1 MSTTASG
8 ATIAPA
14 DPTTTA
20 AKGSGAI
27 SGSGGGGGV
36 VVPADNST
44 MTSEAKAI
52 LAGRDPNVIV
62 DIRVSNSREFD
73 AILNNQGYIHIS
85 ADSVDTTKTQT
96 VDDLSLGSFGRGNS
110 IWVWRRKQGTCSGRL
125 KPIVAIQLESTSEST
140 ALVLGGFTCL
150 TVPISGQYVWIRRA
164 ENKEE
169 EKDAILDIRTSIGNA
184 KNPLD
189 KIYNQPG
196 PGWAKVE
203 NANFGKGL
211 FSSND
216 AFLWYLPARA
226 RLAGSNLAVT
236 ARCVLKYR
244 MFVHMSFNIDKM
256 FVSSCYRGS
265 LVLGDESRRSKLCQ
279 AARYALRNHVA
290 VEEMKASAME
300 GGIVPSV
307 APAGTGGMMSS
318 PSSVLS
324 AQAVQA
330 SRFNRF
336 QSLSYLSG
344 KFSISNLKQMLR
356 DVGFCI
362 DNSDV
367 PIVFYHFDVN
377 IDGFIDRDEF
387 INVLAL
393 TGYELDLALEELKF
407 CLTGSK
413 VK

>member
-1 MSTTASG
+1 LLRYIEQPFSMSTTASG
-8 ATIAPA
+8 ATTAPA

-20 AKGSGAI
+20 AKGTGTI
-27 SGSGGGGGV
+27 SGSGGGGAV
-36 VVPADNST
+36 VTTESST

-85 ADSVDTTKTQT
+85 ADSVDTTRTQT

-110 IWVWRRKQGTCSGRL
+110 IWIWRRKQGTCSGRL

-226 RLAGSNLAVT
+226 RLAGSNLAVNV
-236 ARCVLKYR
+236 RCVLY
-244 MFVHMSFNIDKM
+244 
-256 FVSSCYRGS
+256 
-265 LVLGDESRRSKLCQ
+265 
-279 AARYALRNHVA
+279 
-290 VEEMKASAME
+290 
-300 GGIVPSV
+300 
-307 APAGTGGMMSS
+307 
-318 PSSVLS
+318 
-324 AQAVQA
+324 
-330 SRFNRF
+330 
-336 QSLSYLSG
+336 
-344 KFSISNLKQMLR
+344 
-356 DVGFCI
+356 
-362 DNSDV
+362 
-367 PIVFYHFDVN
+367 YHIFGH
-377 IDGFIDRDEF
+377 IF
-387 INVLAL
+387 
-393 TGYELDLALEELKF
+393 
-407 CLTGSK
+407 
-413 VK
+413 